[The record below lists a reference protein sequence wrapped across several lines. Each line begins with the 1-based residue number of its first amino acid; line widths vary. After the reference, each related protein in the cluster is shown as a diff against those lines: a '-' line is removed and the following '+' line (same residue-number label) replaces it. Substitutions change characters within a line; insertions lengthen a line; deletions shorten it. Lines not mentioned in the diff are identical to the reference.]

1 MIVAQAQRDKLQ
13 QALERVS
20 PEAAAEAA
28 AVAEALAGGTSSEG
42 DVVRGQLER
51 IAELER
57 EVKRLKQV
65 SRCGCGSAQGG
76 QPETEGL
83 CRGWSV
89 CLRSSEPRGVAST
102 AAHSQVL
109 HCCRMC

>member
-28 AVAEALAGGTSSEG
+28 AAAETLAGGTSSEG

-65 SRCGCGSAQGG
+65 SRCGCGNAQGR
-76 QPETEGL
+76 QLVTQRL
-83 CRGWSV
+83 CRSWAV
-89 CLRSSEPRGVAST
+89 
-102 AAHSQVL
+102 
-109 HCCRMC
+109 